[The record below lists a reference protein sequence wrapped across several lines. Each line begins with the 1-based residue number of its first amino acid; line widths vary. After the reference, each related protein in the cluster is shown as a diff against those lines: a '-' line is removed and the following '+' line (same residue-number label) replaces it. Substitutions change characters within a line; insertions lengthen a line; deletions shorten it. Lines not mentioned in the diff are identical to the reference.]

1 MQKLTRCYPS
11 PILLGSIC
19 LGALVLFAYI
29 SRSSEVPPTAIIL
42 SCPHVMGALQE
53 TKPAPTWPPP
63 GAPPPELAA
72 AFRGPDDSMV
82 LGSYYVAQRYEG
94 AGEYV
99 LDWNAAHVTK
109 YCAAIAS
116 GESCGTY
123 GCGEVNDLKLAL
135 QLLSRSRGGS
145 GGLEGTIG
153 MVMGSE
159 QPWVECLAL
168 NLGAEEVWT
177 FEYGRVMSTH
187 PRLKAKPYKELAAEY
202 ARGRGVPLDWVVSFS
217 SLEHSGLGRYGDP
230 LNPEG
235 DTEAMQ
241 QAWCMLKP
249 GGMMLL
255 AVPMS
260 CRNAGRLE
268 FNAHRVYGFQRLAHI
283 AAGFELVSW
292 ASTACD
298 SSNQGMQQPTILL
311 RKPLHAPAAKL
322 YAADFAFA
330 ASKFAS

>member
-1 MQKLTRCYPS
+1 
-11 PILLGSIC
+11 
-19 LGALVLFAYI
+19 
-29 SRSSEVPPTAIIL
+29 
-42 SCPHVMGALQE
+42 
-53 TKPAPTWPPP
+53 
-63 GAPPPELAA
+63 
-72 AFRGPDDSMV
+72 MV

-99 LDWNAAHVTK
+99 LDWNEAYVTK
-109 YCAAIAS
+109 YCADIAS
-116 GESCGTY
+116 GKNCGTY
-123 GCGEVNDLKLAL
+123 GCGEVNGLKQAL

-145 GGLEGTIG
+145 GGLEGTAG
-153 MVMGSE
+153 MVIGSE

-177 FEYGRVMSTH
+177 FEYGRVVSTH
-187 PRLKAKPYKELAAEY
+187 PRLKAKPYKVLAAEY
-202 ARGRGVPLDWVVSFS
+202 AQGIGAPLDWVVSFS

-249 GGMMLL
+249 GGLMLL

-268 FNAHRVYGFQRLAHI
+268 FNAHRVYGFLRLAHI
-283 AAGFELVSW
+283 AEGFELVAW
-292 ASTACD
+292 ASLACD
-298 SSNQGMQQPTILL
+298 SCNQGMQQPTVLL
-311 RKPLHAPAAKL
+311 RKPLHAPAVKL
-322 YAADFAFA
+322 TAADFALA
-330 ASKFAS
+330 AYKFSN